1 MSTPWPR
8 PMVVT
13 SSRNGKTSPLS
24 SMRRN
29 SVSTADP
36 PFYRSR
42 DYRLTTGLPPV
53 SRPFREK
60 LHVGQ
65 LRAVLTLSAPRPD
78 RPRPTEPRWHKS
90 LTQHR
95 GYLHPRSGVQ
105 ISAITGVV
113 KAGIPEQRSEASAPK
128 GQEHQR
134 GKRPLGRM
142 VSILGRGAPGAGRST
157 CGGAAG
163 RLAWPR

>member
-1 MSTPWPR
+1 ML
-8 PMVVT
+8 VT
-13 SSRNGKTSPLS
+13 ASRNRKTSPLS

-29 SVSTADP
+29 GVSTADP

-53 SRPFREK
+53 SRALPREIARRSIAR
-60 LHVGQ
+60 
-65 LRAVLTLSAPRPD
+65 RANPLSASAGPA
-78 RPRPTEPRWHKS
+78 
-90 LTQHR
+90 TQHR

-113 KAGIPEQRSEASAPK
+113 IHAERPGTPARQEAA
-128 GQEHQR
+128 
-134 GKRPLGRM
+134 GRM

-163 RLAWPR
+163 RLAW